1 MDKWLIVIGFSV
13 GIALSCLLH
22 TAIDFYKARQE
33 VKYYR
38 KKLGLDKSNEH

>member
-1 MDKWLIVIGFSV
+1 MDKWFIVIGFFV
-13 GIALSCLLH
+13 GIVLSHMLH

-38 KKLGLDKSNEH
+38 N